1 MNNVNCS
8 GNETSLDQ
16 CQYNTKSNCNH
27 SEDVIVTCSY
37 EANFTQDFIYRNGQ
51 KLGWRLANPM
61 NMTLNGSFAGVA
73 GRAEYY

>member
-1 MNNVNCS
+1 M
-8 GNETSLDQ
+8 
-16 CQYNTKSNCNH
+16 
-27 SEDVIVTCSY
+27 IVTCSY